1 MIILDKK
8 IQVDLGKLRNILSFS
23 KNSFLNLHIYENHFI
38 RIKRLIYIKELIY
51 EVRSTK
57 EFKMIDRMKF

>member
-8 IQVDLGKLRNILSFS
+8 IQIDLGKLRNILSF
-23 KNSFLNLHIYENHFI
+23 FFPNLHIYENHFI

-57 EFKMIDRMKF
+57 EFKMIDRMNF